1 MADNIIEEQVV
12 QPTVEEQQQ
21 ANAAELANLM
31 AISLGTNP
39 PPQANQ
45 GNEGGEN
52 NTQQTG
58 GEGGEGGQQQEAVVP
73 EFKFDV
79 FKEKFGYEK
88 PEDILVEIEAL
99 RAAKAVPPPTPEIK
113 FENEQS
119 KKLFEAIKGGKQK
132 EAYAILAE
140 QEKLELLTSS
150 PVTKENAADIIKAG
164 MQNKYKTLSPELI
177 EHRYNKTFGT
187 PKEPVQSNLE
197 TDDEYEERVAE
208 WKEKV
213 ADIER
218 ERIIEAN
225 IILPELEAQKAKLV
239 LPEIEQTVDEQY
251 VQWKKSLD
259 EEAATEAETLQAY
272 KAFKPTDLTFAL
284 DFIDDVNKVKTTFNW
299 VPDAESFQKAQEMVI
314 DAEKY
319 YAKYKNSDGS
329 PNRKQYLLDI
339 YFAANKEKII
349 MEAMKQAKNATIKS
363 KLPDNTSGG
372 ITRQIPQGTEL
383 SEIDKLMQ
391 QAGVTR
397 S

>member
-21 ANAAELANLM
+21 ANATELANLM

-58 GEGGEGGQQQEAVVP
+58 GEGGEDGQQQAPVVP

-88 PEDILVEIEAL
+88 PEDILVEIETL

-177 EHRYNKTFGT
+177 EHRYNKTFGI
-187 PKEPVQSNLE
+187 PKEPIQSSIE
-197 TDDEYEERVAE
+197 TDDEYEERVTE

-213 ADIER
+213 KDIEN

-397 S
+397 V

>member
-39 PPQANQ
+39 PPQSNQ

-88 PEDILVEIEAL
+88 PEDILAEIEAL

-177 EHRYNKTFGT
+177 EHRYNKTFGI
-187 PKEPVQSNLE
+187 PKEPIQSSIE

-213 ADIER
+213 KDIEN

-272 KAFKPTDLTFAL
+272 KAFKPADLTFAL

>member
-177 EHRYNKTFGT
+177 KHRYNKTFGI
-187 PKEPVQSNLE
+187 PKEPIQSSIE

-213 ADIER
+213 KDIEN